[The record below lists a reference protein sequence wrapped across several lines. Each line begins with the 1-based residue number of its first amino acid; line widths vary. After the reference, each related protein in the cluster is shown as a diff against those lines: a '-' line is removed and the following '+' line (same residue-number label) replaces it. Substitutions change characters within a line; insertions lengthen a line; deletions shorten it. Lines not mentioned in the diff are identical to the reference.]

1 MKILVQSIIGLIFL
15 LETVTAQQ
23 TNVLTLDSCYKSAI
37 QNNPLSRQQALYS
50 ESWQIQE
57 SLLDNNYL
65 PLISIGGQASVQT
78 DVTSLPISIP
88 NVVIPSL
95 DKDSYKLSLDIN
107 QLIWDGGF
115 TKKQKDLENAGLLIN
130 LQSVDV
136 ENYHLRE
143 TINQVFFSI
152 LLVIENEN
160 LLKTSMSEIQSRLSV
175 IRSGVA
181 NGIMLP
187 SNADVLDAEIIKTEQ
202 LLTNLRYSRISAFD
216 RLAELTGL
224 SLTPSTK
231 LDQPSFDTLPVLNTR
246 LRPEFALLELQQDK
260 LTALQNMTGLKLMP
274 RISAFGNIGYGKP
287 GLNMLS
293 NQFDGWAM
301 AGARFSWTIWNWNTH
316 KKEYKIIG
324 IQKEV
329 IETQKD
335 NFERNQRILLNNLS
349 QEILKVENL
358 IAADHRIVNLRESI
372 ARSAS
377 AQVDQGIITSSDYL
391 TEQNALTLAR
401 INLSLHKI
409 QLHYA
414 KLNYITT
421 IGLLK

>member
-15 LETVTAQQ
+15 LETVSAQQ
-23 TNVLTLDSCYKSAI
+23 TDSLTLDSCYKSAI
-37 QNNPLSRQQALYS
+37 LNNPLSRQQALYN
-50 ESWQIQE
+50 ESWQLQE

-65 PLISIGGQASVQT
+65 PMISVGGQASVQT

-115 TKKQKDLENAGLLIN
+115 TKKQKELENAGLLIN

-152 LLVIENEN
+152 LLIIENEN

-202 LLTNLRYSRISAFD
+202 LLTNLRYSRVSAFD

-224 SLTPSTK
+224 SLTPATK

-246 LRPEFALLELQQDK
+246 LRPEFALLELQQGK
-260 LTALQNMTGLKLMP
+260 LSALQNMTGLKLMP

-301 AGARFSWTIWNWNTH
+301 AGARFSWTIWNWNTN

-358 IAADHRIVNLRESI
+358 IAADYRIVKLRESI
-372 ARSAS
+372 ARSAA

-391 TEQNALTLAR
+391 TEQNALTHAR

-414 KLNYITT
+414 KLNYIST